1 MAKGPGPWAFV
12 ISILLSVRQDH
23 ESLIRKQ
30 VYYCRVKSLTTTNAD
45 VKSTIT
51 FLVVLLLA
59 GVSIVNSDNAR
70 AGCVCVCVD
79 GLNRPLC
86 ASAADP
92 RPTCPPRFCPRE
104 PSTTRPLDQPTL
116 PPTKARTCSR
126 EYIYNRFSGRY
137 EWWQLCR

>member
-1 MAKGPGPWAFV
+1 MAMWADPRVLV
-12 ISILLSVRQDH
+12 ISILLPLRQDH
-23 ESLIRKQ
+23 ESQKRKQ
-30 VYYCRVKSLTTTNAD
+30 VYYCRVKSSATTKVD
-45 VKSTIT
+45 VKSTVT

-70 AGCVCVCVD
+70 ADCVCVCVD